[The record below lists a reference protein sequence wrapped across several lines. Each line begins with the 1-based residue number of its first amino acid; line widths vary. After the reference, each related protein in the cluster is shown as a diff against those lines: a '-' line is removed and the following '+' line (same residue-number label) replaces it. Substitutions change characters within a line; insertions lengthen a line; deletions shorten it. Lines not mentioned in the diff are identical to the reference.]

1 MDQLKR
7 LQREL
12 AAFIAERGWEP
23 FHQPK
28 DLALALLVECGEL
41 LELFQWR
48 KNSEI
53 EELLQEQTYRESVSE
68 EIADVIIY
76 LLALANR
83 LEVDV
88 VGAARAK
95 LRKNAEKYPV
105 DQYRGIAHWPR
116 DELRRT
122 ENGENPVSHQS

>member
-1 MDQLKR
+1 MDQNKLM
-7 LQREL
+7 QPEL
-12 AAFIAERGWEP
+12 AVFIAERGWEP

-28 DLALALLVECGEL
+28 DLAIAILVECGEL

-48 KNSEI
+48 QNSDI

-68 EIADVIIY
+68 EIADVFIY

-83 LEVDV
+83 LDVDV
-88 VGAARAK
+88 VGAARTK

-105 DQYRGIAHWPR
+105 DQYRGLAHWPR

-122 ENGENPVSHQS
+122 ENGENPASRQS